1 MMRSVILI
9 NRLRIAILLHRHL
22 ANLLFLLSLQPYFTN
37 MQTSFL
43 QQPAMQE

>member
-9 NRLRIAILLHRHL
+9 NRLCITILLNRHL

-43 QQPAMQE
+43 QQPAM